1 MTVFSRVGVPREV
14 LSDRG
19 AQFTSDLMNE
29 IHKLIGNKQM
39 NDMKV
44 SALRTEN
51 KRLKTEYEKL
61 EEKYDN
67 LELENNY
74 CKDKLNDIESEND
87 QFKAN
92 GQKNALN
99 HQLTMC

>member
-1 MTVFSRVGVPREV
+1 MVHNSCT
-14 LSDRG
+14 DRLKTL
-19 AQFTSDLMNE
+19 QFENN
-29 IHKLIGNKQM
+29 KLIGNKQM

-92 GQKNALN
+92 GQKNDVKIEPGEILATTTNLN
-99 HQLTMC
+99 EEI